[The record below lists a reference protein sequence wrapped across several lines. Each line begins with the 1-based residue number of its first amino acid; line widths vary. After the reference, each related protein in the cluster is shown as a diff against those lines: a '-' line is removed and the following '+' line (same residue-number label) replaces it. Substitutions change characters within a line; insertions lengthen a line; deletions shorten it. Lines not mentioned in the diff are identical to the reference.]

1 MIDLRRLRLPAWHFG
16 LGRELG
22 LAFWAMFF
30 VEAAFGSYWSIW
42 PIFIGSLGASAPVVG
57 FIVGASGI
65 IRLFV
70 MPPSAALADRL
81 GSRAILVGARAIA
94 FTGYFAASFATD
106 WRMLLPVVIAIGIGD
121 VAFPQIQA
129 HVAAQSKG
137 DTTRVFALVFVVGP
151 GVALGL
157 GPLVAGL
164 AIGEFGLRGAVFL
177 TAMFTLASVAC
188 FAALRHLAP
197 AVERTVEG
205 AERIGAAVAQSSYR
219 QALGDPNIQRIVLLH
234 AVTVFSL
241 GLGVSL
247 LPLFLAEVRGIADE
261 RIAQLS
267 AIQAVG
273 TITFGIAVSRMRWLQ
288 RNPFGGAAIAVGA
301 VVVGLT
307 IFTSTT
313 SIPLLVIAFV
323 LRGCVFSAW
332 TLFSSAMGVVARP
345 ADRSR
350 GFTMIELAGGT
361 AFSLA
366 PIVAGVIY
374 EFGPSVPIIAGV
386 VLSVVVIPVLLRS
399 QRQVHRLTAAE
410 AAMPAAAD

>member
-1 MIDLRRLRLPAWHFG
+1 MIDVRRMRLPAWHFG

-42 PIFIGSLGASAPVVG
+42 PIYIGSLGASAPIVG

-157 GPLVAGL
+157 GPLVAAL

-177 TAMFTLASVAC
+177 TSMFTLASVAC

-197 AVERTVEG
+197 AVQRAVKGVEQLG
-205 AERIGAAVAQSSYR
+205 EAVARSSYR
-219 QALGDPNIQRIVLLH
+219 QALADPAIRRIVLLH
-234 AVTVFSL
+234 AATLFSL

-247 LPLFLAEVRGIADE
+247 LPLFLAEVRGIPDE

-267 AIQAVG
+267 SIQAVG
-273 TITFGIAVSRMRWLQ
+273 TIAFGIAVSRMRWLQ

-301 VVVGLT
+301 VVVGLI
-307 IFTSTT
+307 IFTST
-313 SIPLLVIAFV
+313 SLIPLLVVGFV

-332 TLFSSAMGVVARP
+332 TLFSSAMGVSAKP

-350 GFTMIELAGGT
+350 GFAMIELAGGS

-366 PIVAGVIY
+366 PIVAGLIY
-374 EFGPSVPIIAGV
+374 QLGPRAPIIAGI
-386 VLSVVVIPVLLRS
+386 VLSILVIPVLLRS
-399 QRQVHRLTAAE
+399 QRQVHRLSAAG
-410 AAMPAAAD
+410 ATMPATAD